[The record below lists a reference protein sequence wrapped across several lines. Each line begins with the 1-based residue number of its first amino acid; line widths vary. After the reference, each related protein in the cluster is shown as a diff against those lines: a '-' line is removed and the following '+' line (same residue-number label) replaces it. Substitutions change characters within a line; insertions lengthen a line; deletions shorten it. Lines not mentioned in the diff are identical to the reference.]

1 MTARTPLPSTLAA
14 GAFTTAELHA
24 AGLPWRRTLAADLA
38 RICRGVHTAGIPDPC
53 APDGAAALVRLTGGV
68 VSHVSAA
75 LWHGLP
81 LPPRLARPA
90 GLHLTFDRSA
100 RTHRTD
106 LDLSLIHI

>member
-53 APDGAAALVRLTGGV
+53 APDGGAAPVSYTNKRAHETTRPIAWGG
-68 VSHVSAA
+68 
-75 LWHGLP
+75 LWW
-81 LPPRLARPA
+81 
-90 GLHLTFDRSA
+90 
-100 RTHRTD
+100 
-106 LDLSLIHI
+106 

>member
-68 VSHVSAA
+68 VSTS
-75 LWHGLP
+75 
-81 LPPRLARPA
+81 LPPSGTDCRCRPA
-90 GLHLTFDRSA
+90 SRGQPDCT
-100 RTHRTD
+100 
-106 LDLSLIHI
+106 

>member
-81 LPPRLARPA
+81 LPPRL
-90 GLHLTFDRSA
+90 
-100 RTHRTD
+100 
-106 LDLSLIHI
+106 SLIHI